1 MDKRFYINMLF
12 DIYGPLMTD
21 RRSETVRL
29 CLEED
34 LSLSEAAEATG
45 VSRQAVHDSLNK
57 AEKQLEEYERLLGV
71 LKMKRAAQEA
81 IRLLD
86 EGDIHGARK
95 ALSEITEG

>member
-45 VSRQAVHDSLNK
+45 VSRQAVHDSLNR

-71 LKMKRAAQEA
+71 LEMKNAAAEA
-81 IRLLD
+81 VKLLD
-86 EGDIHGARK
+86 AGDIQGAKK
-95 ALSEITEG
+95 ALGAITDR